1 MPALEPVQGVRV
13 VASPEALDRAVWD
26 PEDVTI
32 VWRFAPDD
40 AFGWRAGS
48 PETSV
53 SLDDPHAIIELEHG
67 FCGAYLMP
75 ADAEELRRQCE
86 FEWPAERPAL
96 VQGNVAGVPV
106 KIWLADFASGDCLL
120 VAAAYAAELATR
132 LGWSRLR

>member
-40 AFGWRAGS
+40 AFGWRAGA

-53 SLDDPHAIIELEHG
+53 TVDDPYAIIELEPG
-67 FCGAYLMP
+67 YCGAYLMP
-75 ADAEELRRQCE
+75 SDVAKLRRQCE
-86 FEWPAERPAL
+86 FEWPTERPAL
-96 VQGNVAGVPV
+96 VQGNVAGVPAKV
-106 KIWLADFASGDCLL
+106 WLADFANGDCLL
-120 VAAAYAAELATR
+120 VAAAYADELATR
-132 LGWSRLR
+132 LGWSRRR

>member
-1 MPALEPVQGVRV
+1 VRELEPVQGVRV

-26 PEDVTI
+26 PEDVTL

-48 PETSV
+48 PERSV
-53 SLDDPHAIIELEHG
+53 TVDDPDAIIESEHG

-75 ADAEELRRQCE
+75 AEVAELRRHCE
-86 FEWPAERPAL
+86 FEWPDERPAL
-96 VQGNVAGVPV
+96 VQGNMAGVPV
-106 KIWLADFASGDCLL
+106 KIWLADFANGDCLL
-120 VAAAYAAELATR
+120 VAAAYADELATR

>member
-1 MPALEPVQGVRV
+1 VRELEPLQGVRV

-26 PEDVTI
+26 PEDVTL
-32 VWRFAPDD
+32 VWRFAPDE

-48 PETSV
+48 PETSFSV
-53 SLDDPHAIIELEHG
+53 DDPYAIIELENG

-75 ADAEELRRQCE
+75 AEVVELRSHCE
-86 FEWPAERPAL
+86 FEWPDERPAL

-106 KIWLADFASGDCLL
+106 KVWLADFAHGDCLL
-120 VAAAYAAELATR
+120 VAAAYADELAAR